1 MNSIPLY
8 GTDHILYSFTDEHL
22 GCFHVLAIT
31 NNAAFTNNIVN
42 NACISPI
49 HTLVYKYQFEPLLS
63 IPLSGIS
70 VPEVELLVTDPF
82 CFFLFFL
89 AMWHVRSLFPN
100 QGWNP

>member
-1 MNSIPLY
+1 MNSSPLY
-8 GTDHILYSFTDEHL
+8 GIDHILYSFADEHL
-22 GCFHVLAIT
+22 GCFPVLAIT

-42 NACISPI
+42 NAYISPI
-49 HTLVYKYQFEPLLS
+49 NTLVYKYDFESLLS

-70 VPEVELLVTDPF
+70 IPEVELLVTDPF

-100 QGWNP
+100 QGSNP